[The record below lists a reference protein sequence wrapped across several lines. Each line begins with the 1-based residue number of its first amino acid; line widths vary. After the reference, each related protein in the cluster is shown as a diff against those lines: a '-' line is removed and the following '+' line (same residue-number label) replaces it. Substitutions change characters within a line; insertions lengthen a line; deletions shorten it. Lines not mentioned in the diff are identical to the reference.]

1 MSTVAM
7 TTAEE
12 IFDQM
17 VERRCLSV
25 IHVRPMPGQR
35 GLVADVRLPNEWIA
49 RQRLILDV
57 GSDVRSLPRAIYL
70 FLAARADA
78 KPAGGPLRMDDL
90 PQAQIVV
97 AVLPGEVLVPI
108 AERTDLHREMLL
120 ALDGPGAGGPATAGD
135 LAERWWRRRG
145 MGTDA
150 VGGVGGATDEPAG
163 RRS

>member
-35 GLVADVRLPNEWIA
+35 GLVADVRLPNEWVA
-49 RQRLILDV
+49 RQRLILDLA
-57 GSDVRSLPRAIYL
+57 SDVRSLPRAIYL

-78 KPAGGPLRMDDL
+78 RPAGGPLRMDDL
-90 PQAQIVV
+90 PRARIIV
-97 AVLPGEVLVPI
+97 AVLPGEDLVPL
-108 AERTDLHREMLL
+108 AERTELHREMIL
-120 ALDGPGAGGPATAGD
+120 ALDGPAGSGPATESD
-135 LAERWWRRRG
+135 LADRWGRCRG

-150 VGGVGGATDEPAG
+150 VGDG
-163 RRS
+163 R